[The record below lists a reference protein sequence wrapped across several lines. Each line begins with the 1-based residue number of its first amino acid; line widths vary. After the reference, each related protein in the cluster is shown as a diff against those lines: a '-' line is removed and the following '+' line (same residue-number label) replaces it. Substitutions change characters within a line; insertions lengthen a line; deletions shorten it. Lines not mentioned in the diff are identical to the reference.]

1 MTFGTTQTI
10 FKTSPS
16 IPKIVR
22 VVEWISLGIP
32 ILRMLFPL
40 FYKPLGYEVNGG
52 DYLVFGVFS
61 LFFVLSFYFPINRP
75 VWQRRA
81 YIWLEIICLLAT
93 RLFSHWGLDLLLWLV
108 IVKSCFLLSQ
118 KEAIFTA
125 IASGIAWQIVFARY
139 FLTQLLQP
147 AQIEAQLE
155 VLASVPVPLQVLDIV
170 LNSTSISIAAN
181 FLIILLCMTAIAERK
196 SRQRE
201 AALAQEVEILAAD
214 LERTRIARDIHDSL
228 GHTLTALDVQLELA
242 RALYE
247 RQSEGLKPVLE
258 TTKTLASQSLQEVRR
273 AVATLR
279 EECFDLNEALTHLIA
294 NFQRNNNLT
303 IHSNINLPE
312 LPLPTSHQ
320 LYCIVK
326 EGLENIRKHSQAK
339 TIQLQSQTT
348 SEGVIIT
355 LKDDGIGFDL
365 SQPISGFGLEGMQ
378 ERSQIIG
385 GDFSLES
392 SPGQGTT
399 IQIKIEL

>member
-61 LFFVLSFYFPINRP
+61 LFFILSFYFPINRP

>member
-1 MTFGTTQTI
+1 MTFGTTQNI

-16 IPKIVR
+16 IPKILR

-32 ILRMLFPL
+32 TLRMLFPL
-40 FYKPLGYEVNGG
+40 LYQPLGYEVNGG

-61 LFFVLSFYFPINRP
+61 LFFVLSFYFPSDRP
-75 VWQRRA
+75 FWQRRV

-108 IVKSCFLLSQ
+108 IVKSCFLLRQ

-155 VLASVPVPLQVLDIV
+155 SLASIPVPLQILDIV
-170 LNSTSISIAAN
+170 LNSTSIFIAAN
-181 FLIILLCMTAIAERK
+181 TLIILLCWTAIAERK
-196 SRQRE
+196 SRLRE
-201 AALAQEVEILAAD
+201 AALAQEVETLAAD

-247 RQSEGLKPVLE
+247 RQSEGLQQVLE

-279 EECFDLNEALTHLIA
+279 EECFDLNEALIYLIDS
-294 NFQRNNNLT
+294 FKSDCNLI
-303 IHSNINLPE
+303 IHSKIDLPK
-312 LPLPTSHQ
+312 LPLQTSHQ
-320 LYCIVK
+320 LYCIIK
-326 EGLENIRKHSQAK
+326 EGLENIRRHSQAN
-339 TIQLQSQTT
+339 TIHLQGETT
-348 SEGVIIT
+348 LDGIIIT
-355 LKDDGIGFDL
+355 LKDDGIGFDV
-365 SQPISGFGLEGMQ
+365 SQPVSGFGLQGMQ
-378 ERSQIIG
+378 ERSQIIS
-385 GDFSLES
+385 GDFLLES
-392 SPGQGTT
+392 SPGQGTI
-399 IQIKIEL
+399 IQIKIKL

>member
-61 LFFVLSFYFPINRP
+61 LFFILSFYFPSDRP
-75 VWQRRA
+75 LWQRRA